1 MEIQGKVRML
11 LPAMSGT
18 SQSTGNPWMS
28 QDFVIDY
35 FWWPNQQQASQM
47 VLKMFGADRIKQ
59 WDLHDNDEV
68 KVRYHIEAHEYN
80 GRWFNEVRCDGIE
93 KIGASAATTASIA
106 QQSPG
111 AQQDAGQTPISQAQA
126 PGTQQEGDNNDDLPF

>member
-11 LPAMSGT
+11 LPALSGT

-68 KVRYHIEAHEYN
+68 KVRYHIEAHQYN

-93 KIGASAATTASIA
+93 KIGVSAASAASDA

-111 AQQDAGQTPISQAQA
+111 AQQDAGQASISQAQA
-126 PGTQQEGDNNDDLPF
+126 PGTQQEGGNNDDLPF